1 MIAYRTIERKRD
13 GHALSASELESFL
26 QAYLKQEVTDDQM
39 AAFLMAIY
47 FQGMSRPELDTLV
60 SVMLSSG
67 EVLPRSH
74 EGPPRVDKHSTGG
87 VGDKVSLILAP
98 LAAEL
103 GLQVPMMSG
112 RGLGHTGGTLDK
124 LESIPGFRTNLSAV
138 EATKAL
144 HRFGF
149 VMMGQTPQV
158 APLDRR
164 LYALRSVTATVSA
177 IPLIA
182 ASIMSK
188 KLAESLDGLV
198 LDVKLGAG
206 AFLPDDDDAQTLART
221 MVEIG
226 EARGVVTTALLTPM
240 DSPLG
245 RTAGNALEVCEAVE
259 CLKGQGPPRLRELV
273 LELAREMVSV
283 SRTGTP
289 PSLEALGDVLDSG
302 APLQRFLRLT
312 EFQGGDPSAVED
324 PTQMPG
330 APVVREVRAPR
341 GGFVASL
348 DPRTLGY
355 GVVALGGGRRR
366 LGDEIH
372 PGVGYRWFVDP
383 GDPVAAHQVVAQVHA
398 TDESQG
404 DAGAVAFLEA
414 LELSDAPPP
423 PARRGVMGRVVGTL
437 RPLP

>member
-13 GHALSASELESFL
+13 GHALSAAELEEFL
-26 QAYLKQEVTDDQM
+26 WGYLKHDVTDDQM
-39 AAFLMAIY
+39 AALLMAIY
-47 FQGMSRPELDTLV
+47 FQGMSRSELDTLV
-60 SVMLSSG
+60 SVMLNSG
-67 EVLPRSH
+67 EVLPRSPD
-74 EGPPRVDKHSTGG
+74 GPPRVDKHSTGG
-87 VGDKVSLILAP
+87 VGDKVSLVLAP

-124 LESIPGFRTNLSAV
+124 LESIPGFRTDLSVA
-138 EATKAL
+138 EATEAL
-144 HRFGF
+144 QRFGF
-149 VMMGQTPQV
+149 VMMGQTSQM

-164 LYALRSVTATVSA
+164 LYALRSVTGTVPA

-188 KLAESLDGLV
+188 KLGESLDGLV

-206 AFLPDDDDAQTLART
+206 AFLPDDKDALTLART

-226 EARGVVTTALLTPM
+226 EARGVVTSALLTPM

-245 RTAGNALEVCEAVE
+245 RTAGNALEVYEAVE
-259 CLKGQGPPRLRELV
+259 CLKGEGPPLLRELV
-273 LELAREMVSV
+273 LELAREMMSV
-283 SRTGTP
+283 AGTGVP
-289 PSLEALGDVLDSG
+289 PTLEALGDILDSG

-312 EFQGGDPSAVED
+312 EFQGGDPGAVDD
-324 PTQMPG
+324 PTRLPG
-330 APVVREVRAPR
+330 APVIREVRAPR
-341 GGFVASL
+341 DGFVVSL

-383 GDPVAAHQVVAQVHA
+383 GDPVEAHQVMAQVHA
-398 TDESQG
+398 ADEPQG
-404 DAGAVAFLEA
+404 DAGAMAFLEA
-414 LELSDAPPP
+414 LELGDAPPP
-423 PARRGVMGRVVGTL
+423 TPRRGIIRRVAGTPHP
-437 RPLP
+437 RA